1 MKFLTL
7 TIWVLILSLLTNS
20 ATAQSKQTRPLAA
33 FSQLEA
39 SGATTIYLTQGAQ
52 TSVVVEAPEEAQSY
66 IKTEVRN
73 GVLRI
78 YRESEGMT
86 ATLRNLLSSNKNG
99 VKIYVTCPRLTAL
112 KLSGA
117 TDVKGQTPFNTDDF
131 TIQASGASDV
141 TMQLAAK
148 SLTVHAS
155 GASDVHLT
163 GQVERQQVHLSGS
176 SDYHAA
182 KLVSQQATVA
192 ASGSSDAYVSA
203 VRLSSQAS
211 GSSDIYNKR

>member
-1 MKFLTL
+1 MKLFTL
-7 TIWVLILSLLTNS
+7 TVWLLGLLTIGS
-20 ATAQSKQTRPLAA
+20 ATAQNKQDRPIDA
-33 FSQLEA
+33 FSQIEA
-39 SGATTIYLTQGAQ
+39 SGATTIYLTQGPQ
-52 TSVVVEAPEEAQSY
+52 TSVVVEAPAEAQSY

-86 ATLRNLLSSNKNG
+86 ATLRNLLNNEKNG

-117 TDVKGQTPFNTDDF
+117 TDVKSKTSFTADDF
-131 TIQASGASDV
+131 AIQASGASDV
-141 TMQLAAK
+141 TMQLSAK

-155 GASDVHLT
+155 GASDMHLS
-163 GQVERQQVHLSGS
+163 GQVERQQIHISGS
-176 SDYHAA
+176 SDYHAE

-203 VRLSSQAS
+203 VRLSSHAS
-211 GSSDIYNKR
+211 GSSDIYNRK